1 MQAIEFRTKI
11 RNGIIEIPK
20 KYRRKIKATVKVILL
35 EEDITDTASDMIES
49 LLESPLKLKSFTP
62 FKREEIYDRS

>member
-11 RNGIIEIPK
+11 RNGIIEIPR
-20 KYRRKIKATVKVILL
+20 KYRRKIKASVKVILL
-35 EEDITDTASDMIES
+35 EEDTTDTASDIIEN

>member
-11 RNGIIEIPK
+11 RNGIIEIPQ
-20 KYRRKIKATVKVILL
+20 KYRRKIKASVKVILL
-35 EEDITDTASDMIES
+35 EEDTTDTASDIIEN
-49 LLESPLKLKSFTP
+49 LLEAPLKLKSFTP